1 MATRI
6 WRAFPAA
13 IIPSTTVNMQVQASP
28 QVHDVLII
36 GSGAAGGMAAWNL
49 TRQGVNVTMLD
60 AGRKFSRSEF
70 WTHVKPWEW
79 QQRLDAGQKPPQ
91 IVLDPVEQ
99 PYITPLGQN
108 FALTRVWGR
117 GGKTNIW
124 GRVSLRYSDLDFAG
138 PLRDGWEI
146 PWPIRYKDIEPY
158 YDKVDQLIG
167 VCGGDDDQDSLPGS
181 KYFLPPPPLRC
192 GEYII
197 RKAAGS
203 LGIGVVP
210 IRRAVLTQNY
220 NGHTKCHY
228 CGACGS
234 GCDVGAFF
242 NSSDYL
248 LEPALKTG
256 RLNIVNNAVVAR
268 VLVDDRGLA
277 NGVQYFDRYTKE
289 EHRILGKRVV
299 VAASCV
305 DSTRILLNSS
315 SHRFPNGLGNSSD
328 VVGRYLSEQIR
339 FTVRGFAPELM
350 GGKVYNDDGIGGAHI
365 YMPRFNHRDGRKRDY
380 LRGFGCQFWYT
391 GAQTDLSYAKTIPG
405 FGLDFKKAV
414 KDRYPAVLALH
425 PFGEAIP
432 KAENRITVKGSPL
445 DRYGVPVSRIAYSVG
460 ENERRMSKDMYNTM
474 LEILHAAKA
483 EIIPFER
490 GHLEPNGSAIHE
502 HGTCRM
508 GDDAKLSALNGF
520 CQMHDVKNV
529 FVVDGS
535 AFTTASEKNPTLTIL
550 ALAWRATDYMAGEMR
565 RGNV

>member
-1 MATRI
+1 
-6 WRAFPAA
+6 
-13 IIPSTTVNMQVQASP
+13 MQIQKSP

-49 TRQGVNVTMLD
+49 TRQGVNVTLLD
-60 AGRKFSRSEF
+60 AGRKFRRSEF

-79 QQRLDAGQKPPQ
+79 QQRLDAGQKPPE
-91 IVLDPVEQ
+91 IVLSTTEQ
-99 PYITPLGQN
+99 PYITPLEQP
-108 FALTRVWGR
+108 FLLTRVWGR

-138 PLRDGWEI
+138 PERDGWEI
-146 PWPIRYKDIEPY
+146 PWPIRYKDIAPY
-158 YDKVDQLIG
+158 YDQVDQLIG

-181 KYFLPPPPLRC
+181 RYFLPPPPLRC
-192 GEYII
+192 GEHII
-197 RKAAGS
+197 KKAAHS
-203 LGIGVVP
+203 IGINIVP
-210 IRRAVLTQNY
+210 IRRAVLTRDH

-248 LEPALKTG
+248 LEPALKTN
-256 RLNIVNNAVVAR
+256 RLNIIDNAVVAR
-268 VLVDDRGLA
+268 ILVDDRGLA

-289 EHRILGKRVV
+289 EHRIFGKRVI

-305 DSTRILLNSS
+305 DSSRILLNSTS
-315 SHRFPNGLGNSSD
+315 PRYPNGIGNSSD
-328 VVGRYLSEQIR
+328 VIGRYLSEQIR
-339 FTVRGFAPELM
+339 FTMRAFAPELM
-350 GGKVYNDDGIGGAHI
+350 GGKVYNDDGIGGAHM

-391 GAQTDLSYAKTIPG
+391 GAQTDLSYAKKIPG
-405 FGLDFKKAV
+405 FGLEFKKAV
-414 KDRYPAVLALH
+414 KERYPAVLALH
-425 PFGEAIP
+425 PFGETLP
-432 KAENRITVKGSPL
+432 KAENRITIKGSPL
-445 DRYGVPVSRIAYSVG
+445 DQYGVPIARIAYATG

-474 LEILHAAKA
+474 LEILHTAKA
-483 EIIPFER
+483 EIVPFET
-490 GHLEPNGSAIHE
+490 GYLEPNGSAIHE

-508 GDDAKLSALNGF
+508 GDDPKRSALNGF
-520 CQMHDVKNV
+520 CQMHEVKNV

-550 ALAWRATDYMAGEMR
+550 AVAWRATDYLADEIK
-565 RGNV
+565 RGAV

>member
-1 MATRI
+1 
-6 WRAFPAA
+6 
-13 IIPSTTVNMQVQASP
+13 MQIQASP
-28 QVHDVLII
+28 EVRDVLII

-60 AGRKFSRSEF
+60 AGRKFSRNEF

-91 IVLDPVEQ
+91 IVLDPAEQ

-138 PLRDGWEI
+138 PERDGWEI
-146 PWPIRYKDIEPY
+146 PWPIRYQDVAPY
-158 YDKVDQLIG
+158 YDRVDQLIG
-167 VCGGDDDQDSLPGS
+167 VCGGDDDSDSLPGS

-192 GEYII
+192 GEHVMK
-197 RKAAGS
+197 RAAHNV
-203 LGIGVVP
+203 GIDIVP
-210 IRRAVLTQNY
+210 IRRAVLTRDY
-220 NGHTKCHY
+220 HGHTKCHY

-242 NSSDYL
+242 NASDYL
-248 LEPALKTG
+248 IEPALKTG
-256 RLNIVNNAVVAR
+256 RLNVVNNAVVAR
-268 VLVDDRGLA
+268 ILVDDDGLA
-277 NGVQYFDRYTKE
+277 KGVQYFDRHTKE
-289 EHRILGKRVV
+289 EHRLYGKRVI

-305 DSTRILLNSS
+305 DSTRILLNSTS
-315 SHRFPNGLGNSSD
+315 QRFPNGIGNSSD

-339 FTVRGFAPELM
+339 FTIRGFAPGLI
-350 GGKVYNDDGIGGAHI
+350 GSKVQNDDGIGGAHM

-391 GAQTDLSYAKTIPG
+391 GAQTDLSYAKSVPG

-414 KDRYPAVLALH
+414 KERYPAVLALH
-425 PFGEAIP
+425 PFGETLP

-445 DRYGVPVSRIAYSVG
+445 DRYGVPIARINYLTG
-460 ENERRMSKDMYNTM
+460 ENERRMSKDMYDTV
-474 LEILHAAKA
+474 LEILHQAKA
-483 EIIPFER
+483 EIVPFQL
-490 GHLEPNGSAIHE
+490 GYLEPNGSAIHE

-508 GDDAKLSALNGF
+508 GADPKRSALNGF
-520 CQMHDVKNV
+520 CQMHEVKNV

-535 AFTTASEKNPTLTIL
+535 SFTTASEKNPTLTIL
-550 ALAWRATDYMAGEMR
+550 ALSWRATDHMAAEMQ
-565 RGNV
+565 RGNI

>member
-1 MATRI
+1 
-6 WRAFPAA
+6 
-13 IIPSTTVNMQVQASP
+13 MQIQASP
-28 QVHDVLII
+28 QIHDVLII

-79 QQRLDAGQKPPQ
+79 QQRLDAGQKPPE

-192 GEYII
+192 GEHII
-197 RKAAGS
+197 KRAAGS

-210 IRRAVLTQNY
+210 IRRAVLTQNH
-220 NGHTKCHY
+220 NGHAKCHY

-248 LEPALKTG
+248 IEPALQTG
-256 RLNIVNNAVVAR
+256 RLNIINDAVVAR
-268 VLVDDRGLA
+268 ILVDDRGLA
-277 NGVQYFDRYTKE
+277 NGVQYFDRYTKQE
-289 EHRILGKRVV
+289 RRIFGKRVV

-315 SHRFPNGLGNSSD
+315 SPRFPNGIGNSSD

-339 FTVRGFAPELM
+339 FTMRGFAPELI

-380 LRGFGCQFWYT
+380 LRGFGCPFWYT
-391 GAQTDLSYAKTIPG
+391 GAQTDLSYAKSIPG
-405 FGLDFKKAV
+405 FGLEFKKAV
-414 KDRYPAVLALH
+414 KQRYPAILALH
-425 PFGEAIP
+425 PFGEALP

-445 DRYGVPVSRIAYSVG
+445 DRYGVPVSRIAYAVG
-460 ENERRMSKDMYNTM
+460 ENERRMSNDMYNTM

-490 GHLEPNGSAIHE
+490 GRLEPNGSALHE

-508 GDDAKLSALNGF
+508 GDDRKLSALNGF